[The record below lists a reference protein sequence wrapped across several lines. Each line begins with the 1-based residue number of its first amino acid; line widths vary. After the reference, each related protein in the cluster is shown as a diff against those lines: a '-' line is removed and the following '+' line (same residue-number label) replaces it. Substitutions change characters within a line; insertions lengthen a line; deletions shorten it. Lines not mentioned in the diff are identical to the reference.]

1 TPSPQGPAPPRRAPR
16 RAENR
21 PVADVIAHLAEI
33 SRRKAALERGYPS
46 LFEYCVRRLGL
57 SEGCTALRIQVSN
70 VARRFPQILAAL
82 GDGRISLSVAGRL
95 APHLRDDN
103 AETLLSDCAGMTKRE
118 VEEHLARFSP
128 RPVI

>member
-1 TPSPQGPAPPRRAPR
+1 MHPRDCQRSDGTGVYTPPARAGKEGGHPMR
-16 RAENR
+16 ETCETCFERLETLSNDELDLSAVALVRAKTRNA
-21 PVADVIAHLAEI
+21 PALIAHLAEI

-82 GDGRISLSVAGRL
+82 GD
-95 APHLRDDN
+95 
-103 AETLLSDCAGMTKRE
+103 
-118 VEEHLARFSP
+118 
-128 RPVI
+128 